1 MTTLVNLYHGNINPC
16 ESERLKN
23 NPEYQNLLALTGKAQ
38 EKLQASLSEEQRRL
52 LDNYIINA
60 DELSIVINEEIFKE
74 GFSLAMRIMI
84 EIQQ

>member
-1 MTTLVNLYHGNINPC
+1 MTTLENLYHGNINPC
-16 ESERLKN
+16 ESERLKS
-23 NPEYQNLLALTGKAQ
+23 NPEYQKLLSLTEKAQ
-38 EKLQASLSEEQRRL
+38 ENLQVSLSEEQRQL